1 MVSNFSCFIEVVA
14 NITVLVAL
22 LLICLCLVICCRQC
36 CSHLVRAMC
45 PNSFIHV
52 HHLTPGIKSMQGDPG
67 EMLRDSTD
75 GVLVSSWLI
84 TCVVLSPM
92 LPLDILV
99 WPHPEGSVES
109 RCLLCS
115 RI

>member
-1 MVSNFSCFIEVVA
+1 
-14 NITVLVAL
+14 
-22 LLICLCLVICCRQC
+22 
-36 CSHLVRAMC
+36 
-45 PNSFIHV
+45 
-52 HHLTPGIKSMQGDPG
+52 
-67 EMLRDSTD
+67 MLRDSTD

-84 TCVVLSPM
+84 TYVVLSPM